1 MDKLVER
8 EAAPRGGPLATA
20 PALAAQFFLIPFAV
34 VAVLVGL
41 YAGFQVLLTDDR
53 TVADYLTDIRWGG
66 RERRWPAAYELSRLM
81 ADPDVQA
88 KSPELGPAL
97 VKAFVDSERE
107 DPRVRRYLALA
118 IGRLSPAPPDAVP
131 ALTAALDDADS
142 ETVISA
148 IWALGALGDR
158 ASVPRLKQLY
168 ESPDAGVRKV
178 VVYALGV
185 IGGGDERQTL
195 RAALED
201 PVPDVQWNAAVA
213 LARAGDREGV
223 PVLRRMLDREYVQ
236 RTVTRTTGP
245 TAETDPVDDIIISGL
260 RAVAAI
266 RDPGLRPQVDALSR
280 EDRSMQVRQAAMQT
294 LKQIG
299 S

>member
-1 MDKLVER
+1 
-8 EAAPRGGPLATA
+8 
-20 PALAAQFFLIPFAV
+20 
-34 VAVLVGL
+34 
-41 YAGFQVLLTDDR
+41 
-53 TVADYLTDIRWGG
+53 
-66 RERRWPAAYELSRLM
+66 M